1 MIALI
6 EAAHAGLMARTHW
19 MRNLVSGAIVGVIAL
34 PLAMAF
40 AIASGVKPEQGIYTA
55 IIAGAA
61 VSLLGGSRLQIAG
74 PTGAFVAILAVITA
88 THGVDGLLAASLM
101 AGVILV
107 LLGVARLGTV
117 IRYIP
122 HPVIAGFTAGIAV
135 VIWVGQWRD
144 FFGLPAAT
152 GVHFHQ
158 KLVALL
164 HLFPQWHPATTAMG
178 ALALVVATVGPK
190 MPGLKRMPGP
200 LLALIVAT
208 VAQSIGQFDGV
219 ATIAS
224 AFGGIPQH
232 LPTLRVPHLDLARIV
247 ELMPSA
253 FAIAMLGAIESLL
266 SASVADGMADTRHDP
281 NQELIGQGIANI
293 LSPLFGGFAATG
305 ALARTATNVRYGAT
319 GPLSGVVHSAL
330 LLLVL
335 LVLAPLA
342 GQIPLACLAAILFVV
357 AFNMADLPHVWRLAR
372 SAPRADVVILFITLL
387 LTVFAD
393 LVIAVNVGVILAML
407 QFMRRMSSAVEVAAQ
422 PNPLPGIALP
432 RGVLCYAIEGPL
444 FFGAVESLERSLA
457 STHTDP
463 HCIIIRLH
471 RVPFMDASGLHTLQ
485 DVTRKLAKRGVR
497 TILTE
502 GNERVLH
509 KLTRMN
515 MIGPLNSH
523 YATLEEAVHDVSAEL
538 VRRRPHTP

>member
-6 EAAHAGLMARTHW
+6 EASRAGLLGRSHW
-19 MRNLVSGAIVGVIAL
+19 ARNLVSGAIVAVIAL

-40 AIASGVKPEQGIYTA
+40 AIATGVKPEQGLYTA
-55 IIAGAA
+55 IVAGAA
-61 VSLLGGSRLQIAG
+61 VSLFGGTRLQIAG
-74 PTGAFVAILAVITA
+74 PTGAFVAILAGVTA
-88 THGVDGLLAASLM
+88 IHGVDGLLAASLM
-101 AGVILV
+101 AGVILI
-107 LLGVARLGTV
+107 LLGAARLGTV

-122 HPVIAGFTAGIAV
+122 HPVIAGFTAGIAI

-144 FFGLPAAT
+144 FFGLPAIA
-152 GVHFHQ
+152 GLHFHQ
-158 KLVALL
+158 KLLALFQSL
-164 HLFPQWHPATTAMG
+164 PHWHPATTAMG
-178 ALALVVATVGPK
+178 LLALLVATLGPRLPA
-190 MPGLKRMPGP
+190 MKRVPGP

-208 VAQSIGQFDGV
+208 VAQAIGHFDGV
-219 ATIAS
+219 ATINS
-224 AFGGIPQH
+224 AFGGIPQS
-232 LPTLRVPHLDLARIV
+232 LPTVQIPHFDMARLI

-266 SASVADGMADTRHDP
+266 SAAVADGMANTRHDP
-281 NQELIGQGIANI
+281 NQELIGQGIANV

-319 GPLSGVVHSAL
+319 GPLSGVVHAAL

-335 LVLAPLA
+335 LLLAPLA

-357 AFNMADLPHVWRLAR
+357 AFNMADLPHVWRLTR

-407 QFMRRMSSAVEVAAQ
+407 QFMRRMSSSVEVAAQ
-422 PNPLPGIALP
+422 TNPLPGSELP

-444 FFGAVESLERSLA
+444 FFGAVESLERALA

-463 HCIIIRLH
+463 HCIVVRLH
-471 RVPFMDASGLHTLQ
+471 RVPFMDATGLQTLE

-497 TILTE
+497 TIFTE
-502 GNERVLH
+502 ANERVLH

-515 MIGPLNSH
+515 LVSTTQGYYP
-523 YATLEEAVHDVSAEL
+523 TLEEAVRSASAEQMSA
-538 VRRRPHTP
+538 HTHIP